1 MAKNNPTKPYIPPY
15 DRAPSQKTFKRVMW
29 AAFGFL
35 FLYGCFL
42 IYKNYYAPGATPPTQ
57 RKQLAVPQ
65 QYQDTA
71 TTAPQ
76 NQY

>member
-1 MAKNNPTKPYIPPY
+1 MEKNNPAKPYIPPY

-29 AAFGFL
+29 AAVGFL

-42 IYKNYYAPGATPPTQ
+42 IWKNYYAQGAVPPTQ

-65 QYQDTA
+65 QMQQTDTA
-71 TTAPQ
+71 KQ
-76 NQY
+76 KNQ